1 MALSDLTVPEY
12 KKDKDWYLRV
22 VNRYTSFYNTPMFF
36 GMKSNSDDG
45 MIFPTMSDQMAKNL
59 AYYFGEQ
66 PIGRNFTVAEG
77 NALRFLQTQNNQIFT
92 LVNSLHGKMQEFMS
106 KFNIS
111 TEILSQNARNR
122 KDALRN
128 QLMFIVDNQ
137 EYFQMMESLGIF
149 YNPMPENIVLKT
161 REDVEEFMDTDYRE
175 FGAIVAEWIAKAM
188 ITLSEYVNLKPQMFL
203 DLLIY
208 GVCADD
214 RFLSNGL
221 VKEKKIL
228 AQGLILD
235 LRDPNDNN
243 FNDSAW
249 FRGYFNSS
257 ATPLEILEEDGAYLD
272 ETAIDQIKACAV
284 TTEQGYGST
293 FIQNNIMSPT
303 TFFNYY
309 SIGTG
314 PGRPISGMS
323 KVRMYF
329 RARHDY
335 RLKEKRD
342 KFVKIRDFNDSGEL
356 IERNANTPGAYQNWR
371 WYYADVIAG
380 QWVARHGLVSN
391 AVYDPYRKG
400 RQECPMKVYIDNYV
414 GGFFK
419 SRVSRMV
426 NLQDDINL
434 ADLKI
439 KQAQL
444 NDLGVNYI
452 IKNVGQSSEGTSKLK
467 TILADFKS
475 INMTMLEA
483 DIDDNFED
491 FMRQTFAEVVDFTG
505 SLKVVD
511 VYEKI
516 KSICKNE
523 MEVMMHLPDVAQGLQ
538 QTTIGKGV
546 QTATVDLANTGLAPL
561 FNGFI
566 SFVQKGLQYSSN
578 MQKISWS
585 ARDAD
590 VNQAK
595 LYIGDRGYE
604 WLKTCKEENFETLG
618 IYINPYDQIDN
629 INREKLDVKI
639 QALIQNY
646 NVFITPD
653 AFLKLDT
660 MTSFREA
667 LVFLRRQVKL
677 AIAKADEEKAQN
689 RQDAL
694 VMEDA
699 RIQAGVAEKQAIVD
713 GQKYSADQRKAG
725 QVESATIGAQVKKDI
740 AELTAQV
747 KLLTEQLN
755 AQKTKN

>member
-1 MALSDLTVPEY
+1 MGLSDLTVPEY

-22 VNRYTSFYNTPMFF
+22 VNRYTAFHNTPMFF
-36 GMKSNSDDG
+36 GMKSSNDG

-66 PIGRNFTVAEG
+66 PIGRNYSVAQG

-92 LVNSLHGKMQEFMS
+92 LVNSLHGKIQEFMS

-111 TEILSQNARNR
+111 TEILSQNARNK
-122 KDALRN
+122 KDELRN
-128 QLMFIVDNQ
+128 QLMFMVDNKD
-137 EYFQMMESLGIF
+137 YFEMMEQLGIF
-149 YNPMPENIVLKT
+149 YNPMPDNIAIET
-161 REDVEEFMDTDYRE
+161 REDVDEFMETDYRE
-175 FGAIVAEWIAKAM
+175 FGALVAEWIGKAM
-188 ITLSEYVNLKPQMFL
+188 IVLSDYANLKPQMFL
-203 DLLIY
+203 DLIIY

-214 RFLSNGL
+214 REIVNGII
-221 VKEKKIL
+221 KENKIL

-257 ATPLEILEEDGAYLD
+257 ATPYEILEEDGEYLS
-272 ETAIDQIKACAV
+272 EGAIEQIKACAAS
-284 TTEQGYGST
+284 TSEGYGVA
-293 FIQNNIMSPT
+293 FLANNTINPT
-303 TFFNYY
+303 TFFSYY
-309 SIGTG
+309 SLGPG
-314 PGRPISGMS
+314 PGRPVIGMS

-335 RLKEKRD
+335 RLKEK
-342 KFVKIRDFNDSGEL
+342 KGNIVNIKDFNEKGEVL
-356 IERNANTPGAYQNWR
+356 ERNANTPGMYQNWR

-391 AVYDPYRKG
+391 AVYDPFRKG

-419 SRVSRMV
+419 SRVSRMI

-439 KQAQL
+439 KQAEL

-452 IKNVGQSSEGTSKLK
+452 IKGAGDSSETKGALSK
-467 TILADFKS
+467 IFADFS
-475 INMTMLEA
+475 SMHMTMLKA
-483 DIDDNFED
+483 NLDDDFED
-491 FMRQTFAEVVDFTG
+491 FMRQKFAEVVDFTG

-511 VYEKI
+511 VYQAI
-516 KSICKNE
+516 KATCKNE

-538 QTTIGKGV
+538 QSTIGKGV
-546 QTATVDLANTGLAPL
+546 QSATVDLANTGLAPL

-566 SFVQKGLQYSSN
+566 NFVQRGLQYSSN

-585 ARDAD
+585 AKNAD
-590 VNQAK
+590 VDQAK
-595 LYIGDRGYE
+595 MYIGDRGYN
-604 WLKTCKEENFETLG
+604 WLMSCKEENFETLG

-629 INREKLDVKI
+629 TNRQKLDMKV

-646 NVFITPD
+646 NLLISPD

-667 LVFLRRQVKL
+667 LIFIRRQVKL
-677 AIAKADEEKAQN
+677 AVAKADKIAAEQ

-694 VMEDA
+694 AMKDA
-699 RIQAGVAEKQAIVD
+699 EIQAGVAGKAAVVD

-725 QVESATIGAQVKKDI
+725 LVESANIGAKTKEQI
-740 AELTAQV
+740 ADLQAQV
-747 KLLTEQLN
+747 KLLIEQGKEK
-755 AQKTKN
+755 ATA